1 MYDIA
6 TGLVLLCHAMLY
18 HVISHTMSKG
28 RIWKGGG
35 VDWMASHPSFGEA
48 KHKKF
53 GNGCEYFMEEIKTN
67 PLDRWLIVISTL

>member
-18 HVISHTMSKG
+18 HVIPHTMSKG

-35 VDWMASHPSFGEA
+35 LIGWLVTPLLEKQNIKSLETVVNISW
-48 KHKKF
+48 KK
-53 GNGCEYFMEEIKTN
+53 
-67 PLDRWLIVISTL
+67 

>member
-1 MYDIA
+1 
-6 TGLVLLCHAMLY
+6 
-18 HVISHTMSKG
+18 MSKG